1 MKKKF
6 LILNLIIINFINAG
20 EIHKIYLGESSKV
33 VEKDLLETIQEHI
46 NDNKEPIEKRLREI
60 EKKAKDEADNYKN
73 KYTLPFATK
82 DETKKSDL
90 HYVVTDKDIAPKIP
104 VGSIVYPLKYTKLP
118 YTIYII
124 NGEDESELEWIK
136 KQNYKSIKSRV
147 WIVNGSLKK
156 MNKQLQVPVY
166 FYSEK
171 IQERFK
177 VKGTPAKIY
186 QTGEEMIF
194 QYYKL
199 ER

>member
-6 LILNLIIINFINAG
+6 LLLNLIIVNLINAG
-20 EIHKIYLGESSKV
+20 EIHRIYLGESTKV
-33 VEKDLLETIQEHI
+33 IEKDLLEQIEEHI
-46 NDNKEPIEKRLREI
+46 KSNKEPIEKRLKEI
-60 EKKAKDEADNYKN
+60 EKKAKDEMENYKN
-73 KYTLPFATK
+73 KYTLPFAVK
-82 DETKKSDL
+82 DETIKSDL
-90 HYVVTDKDIAPKIP
+90 RYVVTDKNIAPNIP

-118 YTIYII
+118 YTVYLI
-124 NGEDESELEWIK
+124 NGEDESELEWIE
-136 KQNYKSIKSRV
+136 KQDYKSIKSRV

-156 MNKQLQVPVY
+156 MNKQLQVPIY

-177 VKGTPAKIY
+177 VKGTPVKIY
-186 QTGEEMIF
+186 QTGEEMVF